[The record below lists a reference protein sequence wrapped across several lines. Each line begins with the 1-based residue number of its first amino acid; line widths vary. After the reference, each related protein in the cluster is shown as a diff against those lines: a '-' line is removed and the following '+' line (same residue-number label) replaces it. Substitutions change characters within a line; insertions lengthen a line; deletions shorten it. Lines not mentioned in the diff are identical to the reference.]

1 MYVSAMNLL
10 LLTRKKV
17 HVIAPPAS
25 AGSLGAVEAG
35 LEVGNFASDYFI
47 LVFLRCALTCADRA
61 RW

>member
-1 MYVSAMNLL
+1 MYVSALNLL
-10 LLTRKKV
+10 LLTSKKV

-47 LVFLRCALTCADRA
+47 LVFL
-61 RW
+61 